1 MFYPVRNNTTPFV
14 AWVVCWIQ
22 FQRGF
27 KYPAGISNGIYV
39 LGTMEI
45 LEKLLGSN
53 YRAKIMRFFLMNP
66 GEVFTLEQVSK
77 SSKVLK
83 SRLKKEINLLMSA
96 GFIKKGIHETHIII
110 KKQKKIKKRKE
121 PGFVLNALFP
131 YVREF
136 RALVVDAAPVS
147 RELIIKRFKR
157 LGRGLKLALLSGVFV
172 GKAEVNVPDILVVG
186 DNLKK
191 GPVEKI
197 LGSIESEIG
206 KELNYV
212 LMSTEEFK
220 YRRGMYDRFILD
232 ILESDHD
239 ALVDTLGS

>member
-1 MFYPVRNNTTPFV
+1 MEPDVKGFMF
-14 AWVVCWIQ
+14 
-22 FQRGF
+22 
-27 KYPAGISNGIYV
+27 YV
-39 LGTMEI
+39 LGPMEI
-45 LEKLLGSN
+45 LDKLLGSN
-53 YRAKIMRFFLMNP
+53 YRAKIMRFFLMNQ

-96 GFIKKGIHETHIII
+96 GFI

-172 GKAEVNVPDILVVG
+172 GKAEVNVPDILV
-186 DNLKK
+186 
-191 GPVEKI
+191 
-197 LGSIESEIG
+197 
-206 KELNYV
+206 
-212 LMSTEEFK
+212 
-220 YRRGMYDRFILD
+220 
-232 ILESDHD
+232 
-239 ALVDTLGS
+239 

>member
-1 MFYPVRNNTTPFV
+1 MEPDVKGFMF
-14 AWVVCWIQ
+14 
-22 FQRGF
+22 
-27 KYPAGISNGIYV
+27 YV
-39 LGTMEI
+39 LGPMEI
-45 LEKLLGSN
+45 LDKLLGSN
-53 YRAKIMRFFLMNP
+53 YRAKIMRFFLMNH

-77 SSKVLK
+77 SSIVLK
-83 SRLKKEINLLMSA
+83 SRLKK
-96 GFIKKGIHETHIII
+96 
-110 KKQKKIKKRKE
+110 KRKE
-121 PGFVLNALFP
+121 ACFVLNALFP

-136 RALVVDAAPVS
+136 RALVVDAARVS